1 MILDFTFPTTP
12 SNSPLHR
19 GRTRCIATLKHLLA
33 SVSPPVQ
40 GGAGGGSPYK
50 PYELYKLFISSRTP
64 AYPAT

>member
-19 GRTRCIATLKHLLA
+19 GRTRYIATLKHLLA

-40 GGAGGGSPYK
+40 GGAGGGCLLST
-50 PYELYKLFISSRTP
+50 SD
-64 AYPAT
+64 AADD